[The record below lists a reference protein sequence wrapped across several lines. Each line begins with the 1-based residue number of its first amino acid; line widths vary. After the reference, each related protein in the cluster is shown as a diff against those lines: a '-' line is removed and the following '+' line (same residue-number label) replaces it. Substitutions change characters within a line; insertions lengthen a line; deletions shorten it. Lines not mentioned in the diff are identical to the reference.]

1 MWIVTLVVYEN
12 LCYLAILWMVK
23 SCKNFKAVTI
33 RIDSQG
39 RDILAFDLIHMEVKL
54 LSTEVWYACINEL
67 FLNVCMVSRG
77 LAFGAPGF
85 GPRSDALGTR
95 YPTGLPTNGWS

>member
-1 MWIVTLVVYEN
+1 
-12 LCYLAILWMVK
+12 
-23 SCKNFKAVTI
+23 
-33 RIDSQG
+33 
-39 RDILAFDLIHMEVKL
+39 
-54 LSTEVWYACINEL
+54 
-67 FLNVCMVSRG
+67 MVSRG